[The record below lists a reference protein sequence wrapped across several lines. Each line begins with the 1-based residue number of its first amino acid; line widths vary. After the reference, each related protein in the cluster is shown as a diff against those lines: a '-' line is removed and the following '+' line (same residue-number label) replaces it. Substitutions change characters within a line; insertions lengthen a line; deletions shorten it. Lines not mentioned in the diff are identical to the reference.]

1 MPRRRVWEV
10 DIEIVGP
17 ITISTDISFRQEKGF
32 DQDQFYS
39 NVILHREKLKAMGW
53 YAKGRISNNTLDAFL
68 AYWNA
73 IEIAGTQYHTTT
85 ERTSGGRN

>member
-53 YAKGRISNNTLDAFL
+53 
-68 AYWNA
+68 
-73 IEIAGTQYHTTT
+73 
-85 ERTSGGRN
+85 